1 MYLSCGPNSCNM
13 DMIIKAGHISILRTG
28 SYMNLPQ
35 DPKKV
40 WSLHGS
46 IKLLTGG
53 TKSHGFTP
61 SNPLKCTSGGWELKF
76 CTDWTPYS
84 AFSASTHVPCH
95 PHIKPKPW
103 LLIQDISHNLITYLL
118 VRFHCLCHVLNKLS
132 TFDKIEKL
140 HTTPSIL
147 RAPSFCIARST
158 ATLNLGCS
166 TRSGSVS
173 SGNSTIPVEEKN
185 HLRLMRP

>member
-13 DMIIKAGHISILRTG
+13 DMIVKAGHISILRTG

-40 WSLHGS
+40 WSPHGS
-46 IKLLTGG
+46 IKLLTRG
-53 TKSHGFTP
+53 TKSHGFTS

-84 AFSASTHVPCH
+84 AFSASTHVQCH

-103 LLIQDISHNLITYLL
+103 LLIQDISPNLITYLL
-118 VRFHCLCHVLNKLS
+118 VRFHCLCHVLNKHWVHL
-132 TFDKIEKL
+132 TKL
-140 HTTPSIL
+140 
-147 RAPSFCIARST
+147 RSY
-158 ATLNLGCS
+158 
-166 TRSGSVS
+166 
-173 SGNSTIPVEEKN
+173 IPHQVYWG
-185 HLRLMRP
+185 HPDSA